1 MFEVIYYH
9 IVKEITMNKSFW
21 TRKNILLIL
30 IVIWNIL
37 LVLFYWKPYF
47 KETMRF
53 FNNDV
58 IKYGIIGGSVSK
70 QFVEEYIYYNF
81 TLFGI
86 SIACIISELLFSVLS
101 LKNTNYTKFISIGIF
116 TQTIFFTLLN
126 VWKNYFID
134 SYNETEIIG
143 LKMWTIISIVIC
155 ILLIVFTLL
164 NNKIFYMILS
174 MATVLQVISTIMILQ
189 SNRGFLLTQSI
200 TNPNYFSIIF
210 QCVNGIIL
218 YILYWILLIGSA
230 KSKSEE

>member
-1 MFEVIYYH
+1 MFEVIYHH
-9 IVKEITMNKSFW
+9 IVKEIVMNKSFW
-21 TRKNILLIL
+21 ARKNIMFIL

-164 NNKIFYMILS
+164 NNKILYVILS
-174 MATVLQVISTIMILQ
+174 VATVLQLISTIMIFQ

-200 TNPNYFSIIF
+200 TNKNYFSIVL

-218 YILYWILLIGSA
+218 YILYWIIVFT
-230 KSKSEE
+230 KSK

>member
-1 MFEVIYYH
+1 MFEVIYH
-9 IVKEITMNKSFW
+9 NIVKEIVMNKSFW
-21 TRKNILLIL
+21 TRKNIMLIL

-37 LVLFYWKPYF
+37 LLLFYWKPYF

-86 SIACIISELLFSVLS
+86 SIACIIFELLFSILS

-143 LKMWTIISIVIC
+143 LKMWTIISITIC
-155 ILLIVFTLL
+155 ILI
-164 NNKIFYMILS
+164 II
-174 MATVLQVISTIMILQ
+174 TVLLKNKMLYTVLSITTILQ
-189 SNRGFLLTQSI
+189 AIDVVIAFKLDNGFFLSESI
-200 TNPNYFSIIF
+200 TNPWYIIEIF
-210 QCVNGIIL
+210 RCIHGIII
-218 YILYWILLIGSA
+218 YALYWILTIF
-230 KSKSEE
+230 KSK

>member
-21 TRKNILLIL
+21 TRKNILLII

-37 LVLFYWKPYF
+37 LLLFYWKPYLIGTIHF
-47 KETMRF
+47 LNRDE
-53 FNNDV
+53 
-58 IKYGIIGGSVSK
+58 IKYEIIGGSVSK

-81 TLFGI
+81 MLFGI

-164 NNKIFYMILS
+164 NNKILYVILS
-174 MATVLQVISTIMILQ
+174 VATILQLINTIMIFQ

-200 TNPNYFSIIF
+200 TNKNYFSIVL

-218 YILYWILLIGSA
+218 YILYWIIVFT
-230 KSKSEE
+230 KSK

>member
-1 MFEVIYYH
+1 
-9 IVKEITMNKSFW
+9 MNKSFW
-21 TRKNILLIL
+21 TRKNILLII

-37 LVLFYWKPYF
+37 LLLFYWKPYLIGTIHF
-47 KETMRF
+47 LNRDE
-53 FNNDV
+53 
-58 IKYGIIGGSVSK
+58 IKYEIIGGSVSK

-81 TLFGI
+81 MLFGI

-164 NNKIFYMILS
+164 NNKILYVILS
-174 MATVLQVISTIMILQ
+174 VATILQLINTIMIFQ

-200 TNPNYFSIIF
+200 TNKNYFSIVL

-218 YILYWILLIGSA
+218 YILYWIIVFT
-230 KSKSEE
+230 KSK

>member
-1 MFEVIYYH
+1 
-9 IVKEITMNKSFW
+9 MNKSFW
-21 TRKNILLIL
+21 ARKNIMFIL

-164 NNKIFYMILS
+164 NNKILYVILS
-174 MATVLQVISTIMILQ
+174 VATVLQLISTIMIFQ

-200 TNPNYFSIIF
+200 TNKNYFSIVL

-218 YILYWILLIGSA
+218 YILYWIIVFT
-230 KSKSEE
+230 KSK

>member
-1 MFEVIYYH
+1 MFEVIYHH
-9 IVKEITMNKSFW
+9 IVKEIVMNKSFW
-21 TRKNILLIL
+21 IRKNIMLIL

-58 IKYGIIGGSVSK
+58 IKYGIISGSVSK

-116 TQTIFFTLLN
+116 TQTIFFALLN
-126 VWKNYFID
+126 VWKNYYVD
-134 SYNETEIIG
+134 SYNGTEVIS
-143 LKMWTIISIVIC
+143 LKMWTIISIIIC
-155 ILLIVFTLL
+155 ILLIITVLL
-164 NNKIFYMILS
+164 KNKMLYAVLS
-174 MATVLQVISTIMILQ
+174 ITTILQVIDVVIAFKLDK
-189 SNRGFLLTQSI
+189 GFFLNESI
-200 TNPNYFSIIF
+200 TNPWYIVEIF
-210 QCVNGIIL
+210 RCIYGIVI
-218 YILYWILLIGSA
+218 YILYWTLIYT
-230 KSKSEE
+230 KSEKE

>member
-1 MFEVIYYH
+1 MFEVIYHY
-9 IVKEITMNKSFW
+9 IVKEIVMNKSFW

-30 IVIWNIL
+30 MVIWNIFL
-37 LVLFYWKPYF
+37 FLFYWKSYLM
-47 KETMRF
+47 ETLSF
-53 FNNDV
+53 QEN
-58 IKYGIIGGSVSK
+58 IKYEIIGGYASR

-81 TLFGI
+81 VLFGI
-86 SIACIISELLFSVLS
+86 SIVCILSELLFSVLS
-101 LKNTNYTKFISIGIF
+101 LKNTIYTKFISIGIF

-143 LKMWTIISIVIC
+143 LKMWTIISITIC

-164 NNKIFYMILS
+164 NNKILYVILS
-174 MATVLQVISTIMILQ
+174 VATVLQLISTIMIFQ

-200 TNPNYFSIIF
+200 TNKNYFSIVL

-218 YILYWILLIGSA
+218 YILYWIIVFT
-230 KSKSEE
+230 KSK